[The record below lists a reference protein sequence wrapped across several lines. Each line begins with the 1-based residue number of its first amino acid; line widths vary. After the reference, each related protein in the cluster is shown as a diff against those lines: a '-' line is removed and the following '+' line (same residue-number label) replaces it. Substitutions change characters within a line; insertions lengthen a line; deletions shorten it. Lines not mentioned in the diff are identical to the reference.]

1 MNRTIIY
8 TYSPEDLEKIIR
20 DCIKSELANFTPQI
34 PTQSKKFISRKKT
47 ASILGI
53 SLVTLG
59 DYCKRGIIPSYRIGS
74 KVLFIESE
82 IIESV
87 TLVKSVKNKKGGIEL

>member
-1 MNRTIIY
+1 MEKHILF
-8 TYSPEDLEKIIR
+8 SFSGEELERLIR
-20 DCIKSELANFTPQI
+20 ICIKSELANFTPQI